1 MTSETDVRWQQMP
14 VFTQTNLQDYVICP
28 RRFELRHL
36 LRVQWPALDSVPFR
50 QQEAHRRRGEQF
62 HRLAHQLALGIPADV
77 LAASLSDE
85 TMIGWWQ
92 HFLDSALDGLPAHR
106 VAETTLSAPF
116 AGYRFA
122 ARYDLIAVEPGRAV
136 IVDWKTALRRPERD
150 TLAGRLQTVLYRF
163 LLVRAGAHLNGGQPF
178 APEQVSMLYWFTGF
192 PDSPE
197 RFDYD
202 AEQYAAD
209 GRFLSQMASN
219 IAHQVAQGFAL
230 TTQHGDCRFCHY
242 RSLCGRGTVGRW
254 EDGLPG
260 DAEPIPLFELDEVAF

>member
-1 MTSETDVRWQQMP
+1 MRESAVRWQEMP
-14 VFTQTNLQDYVICP
+14 VFTQTNLQDYVTCP

-36 LRVQWPALDSVPFR
+36 LRVQWPAPGSLPFR

-62 HRLAHQLALGIPADV
+62 HRLAHQYTLGFPADR
-77 LAASLSDE
+77 LSATLTDE
-85 TMIGWWQ
+85 TMIGWWGQ
-92 HFLDSALDGLPAHR
+92 FLDGALDGLPAHQL
-106 VAETTLSAPF
+106 AETTLSAPL

-163 LLVRAGAHLNGGQPF
+163 LLVRAGACLNDGRPF
-178 APEQVSMLYWFTGF
+178 TPEQVSMIYWFAEF
-192 PDSPE
+192 PDRPE

-202 AEQYAAD
+202 AEQYTAD
-209 GRFLSQMASN
+209 GRFLSQMASR

-230 TTQHGDCRFCHY
+230 TTERDHCRFCHY
-242 RSLCGRGTVGRW
+242 RSLCDRGPVGRW
-254 EDGLPG
+254 DDGSP
-260 DAEPIPLFELDEVAF
+260 DAADPIPFFEWDEVLY